1 MENYKFNISL
11 SVLNHLGRNLY
22 RSLITV
28 IGEAISNSWD
38 ADAKNVHI
46 YIDRE
51 NSRLIVQDDGTGMT
65 SDDFQNKFL
74 KIGYSKRKDGKKC
87 SPTKRPF
94 IGRKGIGKLALLS
107 CAKSIS
113 VLTKTNKTNLT
124 GGIIDNK
131 SLDDAIKDDLTP
143 NEYDLSNLSPQLLK
157 KYSSFSK
164 GTIVI
169 FNDINDGIK
178 NRIEYLRQLIALDF
192 RFSLFDPSFNIF
204 VNDEKISIND
214 LNTLIQDTQFLW
226 LINHDKSIDTFE
238 IEIRNSEKLRNCT
251 TVHSKSLS
259 ISGFIASVETP
270 SKLKIRASEEKAT
283 VDLFV
288 NGRLREKNILSHIPS
303 TRIVESYLYGQI
315 HFDELDDE
323 TDRFTS
329 SREGVVPDDPKFNQL
344 LDVLRKEIMSKIIE
358 EWDDLRRA
366 NRNPGDPDNKKI
378 PPRQRK
384 SEELFDTI
392 TDDYTHFEKTTS
404 KEDKDKVNSWIN
416 ELRPDAVYNYEAY
429 GDCFLAENLLRK
441 YILAQDKVIPD
452 DIKKEIEQW
461 KKAFQEKKD
470 KANLSIQI
478 RQDPHDLSYCGM
490 DKLAFLADIE
500 KDKQNKSTLLR
511 DYKEYNPIRDA
522 VAHTSR
528 LTDVAKKRLS
538 ACFENI
544 KARIKMLLK
553 ISSKA

>member
-51 NSRLIVQDDGTGMT
+51 KNQLVVQDDGVGMT
-65 SDDFQNKFL
+65 PDDFQNKFL
-74 KIGYSKRKDGKKC
+74 KIGYSKRKDGKNC

-113 VLTKTNKTNLT
+113 IVTKTQKSSLT
-124 GGIIDNK
+124 GGTIDNA
-131 SLDDAIKDDLTP
+131 SLDQAIKDDITPNDYNLTP
-143 NEYDLSNLSPQLLK
+143 LNPDLLK
-157 KYSSFSK
+157 ESK
-164 GTIVI
+164 KLSHGTIII
-169 FNDINDGIK
+169 FNGMNDGIK
-178 NRIEYLRQLIALDF
+178 NRIDYLRQLIALDF
-192 RFSLFDPSFNIF
+192 RFSLFDPSFNIS
-204 VNDEKISIND
+204 VNRKEISMADLEPLIN
-214 LNTLIQDTQFLW
+214 DTQFLW
-226 LINHDKSIDTFE
+226 LINHNDDNDAFEKAIRKS
-238 IEIRNSEKLRNCT
+238 NSLITHRLISTKAL
-251 TVHSKSLS
+251 TV
-259 ISGFIASVETP
+259 SGFIASVDTP
-270 SKLKIRASEEKAT
+270 SKLKIRASDEKAT

-315 HFDELDDE
+315 HFNELDDD

-329 SREGVVPDDPKFNQL
+329 SREGVVPDDPKFNSL
-344 LDVLRKEIMSKIIE
+344 LNVLKTEIIAKIIE

-366 NRNPGDPDNKKI
+366 NRKTGDSDNKKI

-384 SEELFDTI
+384 SEELYDAI
-392 TDDYTHFEKTTS
+392 TDEYAHFDKGTRA
-404 KEDKDKVNSWIN
+404 EDKDRVNSWIN
-416 ELRPDAVYNYEAY
+416 ELKPDAVYNYEAY

-441 YILAQDKVIPD
+441 YIVTQKKSIPD
-452 DIKKEIEQW
+452 KLQKKIGDWKNQFDQKKE
-461 KKAFQEKKD
+461 

-478 RQDPHDLSYCGM
+478 RQELHDLSYCGM
-490 DKLAFLADIE
+490 EDLAGIADFE
-500 KDKQNKSTLLR
+500 KDKQIKSTLLR
-511 DYKEYNPIRDA
+511 DCMEYTPIRDA

-528 LTDVAKKRLS
+528 LTNLAKMRLNT
-538 ACFENI
+538 CFENI
-544 KARIKMLLK
+544 KARIKTLLK
-553 ISSKA
+553 ISSEP